1 MMRFLILTRQTGV
14 PAIDLTSN
22 RKAHDA
28 VILPPCLVETHVIA
42 DYIAL
47 DTELISIKKFDNE
60 RGRVGNVFF
69 DVQPHTFARP
79 RGPVSARPFTA
90 GHMLIDAPCVSPT

>member
-1 MMRFLILTRQTGV
+1 MRFLILTRQTGV

-28 VILPPCLVETHVIA
+28 VRLPPCLVGTHVVA

-47 DTELISIKKFDNE
+47 DTE
-60 RGRVGNVFF
+60 
-69 DVQPHTFARP
+69 
-79 RGPVSARPFTA
+79 
-90 GHMLIDAPCVSPT
+90 